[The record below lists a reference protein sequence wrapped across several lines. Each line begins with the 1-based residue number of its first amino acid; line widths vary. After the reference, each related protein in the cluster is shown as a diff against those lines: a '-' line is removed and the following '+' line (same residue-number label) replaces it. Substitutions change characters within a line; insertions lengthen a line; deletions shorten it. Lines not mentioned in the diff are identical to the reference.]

1 MQDNDVPIPNKE
13 FTLEQLDDELLLYH
27 PTKTTT
33 VYMNQTASIVWQLCD
48 GKRTVSEITQLL
60 KDSFPESGDELT
72 LDVTKTLDT
81 FSQHGAI
88 NTSGGM

>member
-1 MQDNDVPIPNKE
+1 MIKDDVPVPNKE

-48 GKRTVSEITQLL
+48 GKRTVGEITELL
-60 KDSFPESGDELT
+60 RESFPEAGDELT
-72 LDVTKTLDT
+72 VDVEKTLDT

-88 NTSGGM
+88 QL